1 MTDEIFAA
9 LIAFGFIAFCAFVCV
24 PPRTCTICAEIVPRR
39 KTVAHYFDKHQYQ
52 GRSSHE

>member
-1 MTDEIFAA
+1 MTHEIVAA

-52 GRSSHE
+52 GRATS